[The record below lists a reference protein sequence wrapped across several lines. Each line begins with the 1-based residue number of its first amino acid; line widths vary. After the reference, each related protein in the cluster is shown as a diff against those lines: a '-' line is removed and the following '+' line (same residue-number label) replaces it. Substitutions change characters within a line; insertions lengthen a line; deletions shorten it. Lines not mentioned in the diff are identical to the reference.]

1 MNKNIKI
8 ILASASPRRHEL
20 LLAAGLPHEIL
31 VTDAEENPAG
41 APSEGVS
48 YAEWFAAEASKL
60 KGKAALEKITPEEG
74 VRVFVVSAD
83 TIVSPDKKAVF
94 GKPASREDAVA
105 TMSLLSGRVH
115 YVVGGI
121 TVAEAGK
128 DKSVSRA
135 VVTEVRFKSLTD
147 GEISAYV
154 DTAEPYDKAGSYGI
168 QGIASMFVESVTGD
182 YPNVVG
188 ISVAS
193 LCDILTKD
201 FGVSPADL
209 IGE

>member
-31 VTDAEENPAG
+31 VTDADENPKG
-41 APSEGVS
+41 EPTFGES
-48 YAEWFAAEASKL
+48 YAEWFAAEASKM
-60 KGKAALEKITPEEG
+60 KGKAALHAVTPEEG
-74 VRVFVVSAD
+74 ARTFIVSAD

-94 GKPASREDAVA
+94 GKPASREDAAA
-105 TMSLLSGRVH
+105 TMELLSGRVH

-121 TVAEAGK
+121 TVAEVGEN
-128 DKSVSRA
+128 KSVSRA
-135 VVTEVRFKSLTD
+135 VVTEVRFKSLTED
-147 GEISAYV
+147 EISAYV

-168 QGIASMFVESVTGD
+168 QGIASMFVESIIGD

-188 ISVAS
+188 ISVAT

-201 FGVSPADL
+201 FGVSPAEL
-209 IGE
+209 IG